1 MKINP
6 TGGIVHLIPISLRS
20 RQKSLGPQHM
30 PHLRAFQLYQNILP
44 FRPIPGPTRA
54 KRQRC
59 KQSAAVMVMVM
70 MMVFV
75 VMIRMVMMV
84 NMLFAVIVSVE
95 RFDIVGMRSHLIS
108 IRKS

>member
-1 MKINP
+1 METNRENF
-6 TGGIVHLIPISLRS
+6 LIGSVTVV
-20 RQKSLGPQHM
+20 
-30 PHLRAFQLYQNILP
+30 F
-44 FRPIPGPTRA
+44 
-54 KRQRC
+54 
-59 KQSAAVMVMVM
+59 VMVM

-84 NMLFAVIVSVE
+84 NMLFAVTVSVE

>member
-1 MKINP
+1 METNRENF
-6 TGGIVHLIPISLRS
+6 LIGSVTVV
-20 RQKSLGPQHM
+20 
-30 PHLRAFQLYQNILP
+30 F
-44 FRPIPGPTRA
+44 
-54 KRQRC
+54 
-59 KQSAAVMVMVM
+59 VMVM

-95 RFDIVGMRSHLIS
+95 RFDIVGMRSHLIN

>member
-1 MKINP
+1 METNRENF
-6 TGGIVHLIPISLRS
+6 LIGSVTVV
-20 RQKSLGPQHM
+20 
-30 PHLRAFQLYQNILP
+30 F
-44 FRPIPGPTRA
+44 
-54 KRQRC
+54 
-59 KQSAAVMVMVM
+59 VMVM

-75 VMIRMVMMV
+75 AMICMVMMV

>member
-1 MKINP
+1 M
-6 TGGIVHLIPISLRS
+6 TVV
-20 RQKSLGPQHM
+20 
-30 PHLRAFQLYQNILP
+30 F
-44 FRPIPGPTRA
+44 
-54 KRQRC
+54 
-59 KQSAAVMVMVM
+59 VMVM

-95 RFDIVGMRSHLIS
+95 RFDIVKMRSHLIS

>member
-1 MKINP
+1 MKTNCENFL
-6 TGGIVHLIPISLRS
+6 TGSVTV
-20 RQKSLGPQHM
+20 
-30 PHLRAFQLYQNILP
+30 AF
-44 FRPIPGPTRA
+44 
-54 KRQRC
+54 
-59 KQSAAVMVMVM
+59 VMVIPVYIVM
-70 MMVFV
+70 IRM

>member
-1 MKINP
+1 METNRENF
-6 TGGIVHLIPISLRS
+6 LIGSVTVV
-20 RQKSLGPQHM
+20 
-30 PHLRAFQLYQNILP
+30 F
-44 FRPIPGPTRA
+44 
-54 KRQRC
+54 
-59 KQSAAVMVMVM
+59 VMVM

-84 NMLFAVIVSVE
+84 NMLFAVIVSVD

>member
-1 MKINP
+1 METNRENFL
-6 TGGIVHLIPISLRS
+6 TGSVTVV
-20 RQKSLGPQHM
+20 
-30 PHLRAFQLYQNILP
+30 F
-44 FRPIPGPTRA
+44 
-54 KRQRC
+54 
-59 KQSAAVMVMVM
+59 VMVM

-84 NMLFAVIVSVE
+84 NMLFAVIVSLE

>member
-1 MKINP
+1 METNRENFL
-6 TGGIVHLIPISLRS
+6 TGSVTVV
-20 RQKSLGPQHM
+20 
-30 PHLRAFQLYQNILP
+30 F
-44 FRPIPGPTRA
+44 
-54 KRQRC
+54 
-59 KQSAAVMVMVM
+59 VMVM

-75 VMIRMVMMV
+75 VMICMVMMV

>member
-1 MKINP
+1 METNRENF
-6 TGGIVHLIPISLRS
+6 LIGSVTVV
-20 RQKSLGPQHM
+20 
-30 PHLRAFQLYQNILP
+30 F
-44 FRPIPGPTRA
+44 
-54 KRQRC
+54 
-59 KQSAAVMVMVM
+59 VMVM

-84 NMLFAVIVSVE
+84 NKLFAVIVSVE

>member
-1 MKINP
+1 METNRENF
-6 TGGIVHLIPISLRS
+6 LIGSVTVV
-20 RQKSLGPQHM
+20 
-30 PHLRAFQLYQNILP
+30 F
-44 FRPIPGPTRA
+44 
-54 KRQRC
+54 
-59 KQSAAVMVMVM
+59 VMVM

-75 VMIRMVMMV
+75 VMICMVMMV

>member
-1 MKINP
+1 METNRENF
-6 TGGIVHLIPISLRS
+6 LIGSVTVV
-20 RQKSLGPQHM
+20 
-30 PHLRAFQLYQNILP
+30 F
-44 FRPIPGPTRA
+44 
-54 KRQRC
+54 
-59 KQSAAVMVMVM
+59 VMVM

-84 NMLFAVIVSVE
+84 NVLFAVIVSVE

>member
-1 MKINP
+1 METNRENF
-6 TGGIVHLIPISLRS
+6 LIGSVTVVFVL
-20 RQKSLGPQHM
+20 
-30 PHLRAFQLYQNILP
+30 
-44 FRPIPGPTRA
+44 
-54 KRQRC
+54 
-59 KQSAAVMVMVM
+59 VM

>member
-1 MKINP
+1 M
-6 TGGIVHLIPISLRS
+6 TVV
-20 RQKSLGPQHM
+20 
-30 PHLRAFQLYQNILP
+30 F
-44 FRPIPGPTRA
+44 
-54 KRQRC
+54 
-59 KQSAAVMVMVM
+59 VMVM

-84 NMLFAVIVSVE
+84 NVLFAVIVSVE

>member
-1 MKINP
+1 METNRENF
-6 TGGIVHLIPISLRS
+6 LIGSVTVVFVR
-20 RQKSLGPQHM
+20 
-30 PHLRAFQLYQNILP
+30 
-44 FRPIPGPTRA
+44 
-54 KRQRC
+54 
-59 KQSAAVMVMVM
+59 VM

>member
-1 MKINP
+1 METNRENF
-6 TGGIVHLIPISLRS
+6 LICSVTVV
-20 RQKSLGPQHM
+20 
-30 PHLRAFQLYQNILP
+30 F
-44 FRPIPGPTRA
+44 
-54 KRQRC
+54 
-59 KQSAAVMVMVM
+59 VMVM

-108 IRKS
+108 IRKSRVF

>member
-1 MKINP
+1 METNRENF
-6 TGGIVHLIPISLRS
+6 LIGSVTVV
-20 RQKSLGPQHM
+20 
-30 PHLRAFQLYQNILP
+30 F
-44 FRPIPGPTRA
+44 
-54 KRQRC
+54 
-59 KQSAAVMVMVM
+59 VMVM

-95 RFDIVGMRSHLIS
+95 RFDIVGLRSHLIS

>member
-1 MKINP
+1 METNRENF
-6 TGGIVHLIPISLRS
+6 LIGSVTVV
-20 RQKSLGPQHM
+20 
-30 PHLRAFQLYQNILP
+30 F
-44 FRPIPGPTRA
+44 
-54 KRQRC
+54 
-59 KQSAAVMVMVM
+59 VMVM
-70 MMVFV
+70 MMVFL

>member
-1 MKINP
+1 METNRENF
-6 TGGIVHLIPISLRS
+6 LI
-20 RQKSLGPQHM
+20 GTVTVV
-30 PHLRAFQLYQNILP
+30 F
-44 FRPIPGPTRA
+44 
-54 KRQRC
+54 
-59 KQSAAVMVMVM
+59 VMVM

>member
-1 MKINP
+1 METNRENF
-6 TGGIVHLIPISLRS
+6 LIGSVTVV
-20 RQKSLGPQHM
+20 
-30 PHLRAFQLYQNILP
+30 F
-44 FRPIPGPTRA
+44 
-54 KRQRC
+54 
-59 KQSAAVMVMVM
+59 VMVM

-95 RFDIVGMRSHLIS
+95 SFDIVGMRSHLIS

>member
-1 MKINP
+1 METNRENF
-6 TGGIVHLIPISLRS
+6 LIGSVTVV
-20 RQKSLGPQHM
+20 
-30 PHLRAFQLYQNILP
+30 F
-44 FRPIPGPTRA
+44 
-54 KRQRC
+54 
-59 KQSAAVMVMVM
+59 VMVM

-84 NMLFAVIVSVE
+84 NMLFAEIVSVE

>member
-1 MKINP
+1 METNRENF
-6 TGGIVHLIPISLRS
+6 LIGSV
-20 RQKSLGPQHM
+20 
-30 PHLRAFQLYQNILP
+30 
-44 FRPIPGPTRA
+44 T
-54 KRQRC
+54 
-59 KQSAAVMVMVM
+59 VVVVMVM

>member
-1 MKINP
+1 METNRENF
-6 TGGIVHLIPISLRS
+6 LIGSVPVV
-20 RQKSLGPQHM
+20 
-30 PHLRAFQLYQNILP
+30 F
-44 FRPIPGPTRA
+44 
-54 KRQRC
+54 
-59 KQSAAVMVMVM
+59 VMVMR
-70 MMVFV
+70 MVFG

>member
-1 MKINP
+1 METNRENF
-6 TGGIVHLIPISLRS
+6 LIGSVTVV
-20 RQKSLGPQHM
+20 
-30 PHLRAFQLYQNILP
+30 F
-44 FRPIPGPTRA
+44 
-54 KRQRC
+54 
-59 KQSAAVMVMVM
+59 VMVM

-95 RFDIVGMRSHLIS
+95 RFDIMGMRSHLIS

>member
-1 MKINP
+1 METNRENF
-6 TGGIVHLIPISLRS
+6 LIGSVTVV
-20 RQKSLGPQHM
+20 
-30 PHLRAFQLYQNILP
+30 F
-44 FRPIPGPTRA
+44 
-54 KRQRC
+54 
-59 KQSAAVMVMVM
+59 VMVM